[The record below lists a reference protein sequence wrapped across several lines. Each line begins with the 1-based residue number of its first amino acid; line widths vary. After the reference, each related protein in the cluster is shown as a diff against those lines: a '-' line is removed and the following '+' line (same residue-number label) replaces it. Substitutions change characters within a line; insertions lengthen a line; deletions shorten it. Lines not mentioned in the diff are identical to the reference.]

1 MEYKRPRLVAET
13 ADDLQNILFGE
24 MVQSETANAVDA
36 VTEMQVPVP
45 LPEPEPEVFSDSD
58 RGMPHLHLS

>member
-24 MVQSETANAVDA
+24 VDESLEQPSGESPM
-36 VTEMQVPVP
+36 EMQVPVP

-58 RGMPHLHLS
+58 KGTN

>member
-24 MVQSETANAVDA
+24 VDESLQEP
-36 VTEMQVPVP
+36 VGEVPTEMQVPVP

-58 RGMPHLHLS
+58 RGMYQHY

>member
-24 MVQSETANAVDA
+24 ADESLEHPTGEPPA
-36 VTEMQVPVP
+36 EMQVPVP
-45 LPEPEPEVFSDSD
+45 VPEPEPEVFSDSD
-58 RGMPHLHLS
+58 RGMN

>member
-24 MVQSETANAVDA
+24 MDEPAAEPTGETP
-36 VTEMQVPVP
+36 TEVQVPVP
-45 LPEPEPEVFSDSD
+45 VAEPEPEVFSDSD
-58 RGMPHLHLS
+58 RGMS